1 MRIRFL
7 VAASA
12 IALAVCVVSGALPL
26 LADPPEPDYP
36 EDFTHPPGQTD
47 AGQKASPQS
56 SESAQPGAPQPAPD
70 LPYRMAIPAIGV
82 DTPIVLAPYW
92 NRTWHVH
99 HISSEVGYL
108 QGTALPGQG
117 SNVGMAAH
125 SYVNILRD
133 IPGAFVNLE
142 MLQPGDHIHVYYGLD
157 IYVYQMTEQLLLEPW
172 DIWVL
177 MPTESELLTMV
188 TCVTWNPD
196 LVAFEH
202 RLVVHANLIEVV
214 PISPPSD
221 E

>member
-1 MRIRFL
+1 VRIRSL

-12 IALAVCVVSGALPL
+12 VALAVCVVAGALPL
-26 LADPPEPDYP
+26 LAEPAEPTYP
-36 EDFTHPPGQTD
+36 EDFTHPPDQTN
-47 AGQKASPQS
+47 AGQKDAPQS
-56 SESAQPGAPQPAPD
+56 SEPAQPSAAQPA
-70 LPYRMAIPAIGV
+70 LPYRMVIPAIGL
-82 DTPIVLAPYW
+82 DTPIVMAYYW

-125 SYVNILRD
+125 SYVNILQD

-142 MLQPGDHIHVYYGLD
+142 MLQPGDHIHIHYGSD

-202 RLVVHANLIEVV
+202 RLAVRANLVEVI
-214 PISPPSD
+214 PISPSSD